1 MLRANTQLIP
11 IIYSRVIAREVSK
24 DKEQM
29 KRVLAGTGVDEGNDK
44 TSSVGMTVNQYRI
57 LLENAQRISGDPY
70 IALKA
75 AINLPAG
82 IHGPVGIASTYAPTL
97 QSCLEVIAHF
107 GCLRIPFARIKMIQ
121 EGKYTKYIADAGTQ
135 LEAQTG
141 PAIDFLFTA
150 IVNSLLLLSEGAL
163 RELSLELKRSRPA
176 DALIFES
183 LLPCSIRYEQKHDAV
198 VLLTSD
204 LDREIPSA
212 NQEVYEDAMKRC
224 HDIYSLQ
231 RFSTNEVDTVCNL
244 FIRMSGQVCTIQQI
258 TKDMGMSAR
267 TLQRRLKQNGTSFQQ
282 LLDDWLAKE
291 ASKYLLDE
299 NLTVEATSVLLGYND
314 EANFRRAFKRWYGV
328 STGVYRQQK
337 T

>member
-1 MLRANTQLIP
+1 MRRANTPLIP

-29 KRVLAGTGVDEGNDK
+29 KKVLEGTGVDEGNDK
-44 TSSVGMTVNQYRI
+44 TSSIGMTVNQYRV
-57 LLENAQRISGDPY
+57 LLENARRISGDPY

-97 QSCLEVIAHF
+97 KTSLEVIAHY
-107 GCLRIPFARIKMIQ
+107 GSLRIPFANITMIQ
-121 EGKYTKYIADAGTQ
+121 EGIYTKYIADAGTQ

-141 PAIDFLFTA
+141 PAIDFLFA
-150 IVNSLLLLSEGAL
+150 GIVNSLWQLSEGSL
-163 RELSLELKRSRPA
+163 GELTLDLKRARQA

-183 LLPCSIRYEQKHDAV
+183 LLPCSIRYEQEYDAV

-204 LDREIPSA
+204 LDREITSA
-212 NQEVYEDAMKRC
+212 NQEVYEDAIKRC
-224 HDIYSLQ
+224 HSIYSLQ
-231 RFSTNEVDTVCNL
+231 RVTTNEVDTVYNL

-258 TKDMGMSAR
+258 TKDLGMSAR

-291 ASKYLLDE
+291 ASKYLVEE

-337 T
+337 I